1 MEIKLGGQMP
11 KKKTE
16 SESIKVTP
24 KVESNWIGTIKDKV
38 IVDVTIVNDD
48 QGNVVMADKKNNVIV
63 WKGTNF
69 NESIYKVGNKL
80 KLQVTIK
87 ELEENLEKKA
97 TIVKNLVVL

>member
-1 MEIKLGGQMP
+1 MP